1 MPEINQFIVSGIHVV
16 QRDVHPSVISTFFE
30 ALFQCLPKIHF
41 KPSVML
47 YIGKSHNLW
56 HRVTLSL
63 EKMMI
68 DNNFEV
74 IKQDC
79 YEFEPEISPQRV
91 SFLKLNTDI
100 DFISQLYLYCRMLLI
115 H

>member
-1 MPEINQFIVSGIHVV
+1 
-16 QRDVHPSVISTFFE
+16 
-30 ALFQCLPKIHF
+30 
-41 KPSVML
+41 ML

-91 SFLKLNTDI
+91 CFFLNQI
-100 DFISQLYLYCRMLLI
+100 LI
-115 H
+115 LM

>member
-1 MPEINQFIVSGIHVV
+1 
-16 QRDVHPSVISTFFE
+16 
-30 ALFQCLPKIHF
+30 
-41 KPSVML
+41 ML

-74 IKQDC
+74 SKQDC

-91 SFLKLNTDI
+91 CFKNTFFIIILLSYEIYFLGC
-100 DFISQLYLYCRMLLI
+100 Y
-115 H
+115 

>member
-1 MPEINQFIVSGIHVV
+1 LFFLNLIFQILLPEINQFIVSGIHVV

-30 ALFQCLPKIHF
+30 ALFQCQPKIHF

-74 IKQDC
+74 TKQDC

-91 SFLKLNTDI
+91 C
-100 DFISQLYLYCRMLLI
+100 LYKSI
-115 H
+115 FN

>member
-1 MPEINQFIVSGIHVV
+1 
-16 QRDVHPSVISTFFE
+16 
-30 ALFQCLPKIHF
+30 
-41 KPSVML
+41 ML

-74 IKQDC
+74 SKQDC

-91 SFLKLNTDI
+91 SFYQQN
-100 DFISQLYLYCRMLLI
+100 C
-115 H
+115 

>member
-1 MPEINQFIVSGIHVV
+1 
-16 QRDVHPSVISTFFE
+16 
-30 ALFQCLPKIHF
+30 
-41 KPSVML
+41 ML

-74 IKQDC
+74 TKQDC

-91 SFLKLNTDI
+91 CSYKLIFNSNFTL
-100 DFISQLYLYCRMLLI
+100 S
-115 H
+115 